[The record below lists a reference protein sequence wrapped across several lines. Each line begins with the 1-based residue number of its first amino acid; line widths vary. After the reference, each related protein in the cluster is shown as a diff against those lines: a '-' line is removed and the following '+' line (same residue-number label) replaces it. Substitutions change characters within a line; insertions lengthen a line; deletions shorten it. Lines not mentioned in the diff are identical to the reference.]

1 MLEQTERQ
9 LYKIIKLNVVGG
21 SLIMWSFKLFKQAA
35 FAVVSVSLICS
46 TAPLSAQS
54 DSGSSASLEEI
65 VVTARKREESLQDT
79 PLAVSAFNAREL
91 EQRNI
96 ISVNEVSQYI
106 PNVQFDNV
114 AQEAGGGSSSQI
126 FIRGIGQTDYVLT
139 VEPGVA
145 MYLDGVYI
153 SKSMGSLIDNIDL
166 EQVEVMRGPQGT
178 LFGRNTIGG
187 AISVTSKR
195 PTEEFEATAEVTGG
209 NYNRIDGKIS
219 LSGPVS
225 DRMRL
230 RLTAAS
236 QNRDGHVKRLVDGGR
251 QGSKQAIF
259 GRLVAEVDITEDFL
273 ATASFDIT
281 ETNEEAAG
289 RVLLLANEAGPN
301 GFLNFLYNAFDAPA
315 CNPALG
321 DPARFSN
328 PDCYNSQWQ
337 TELDELKNYS
347 QGPNQSDVSIYGL
360 NLTLDWDIGSFN
372 IKSITAYRNT
382 QVDLGQDL
390 APNGGGYIDWV
401 DQDIG
406 METVTQELQLSGTA
420 FNERLSYLAGFFWM
434 NETGSQDF
442 SVHFSPVRFTS
453 GGSIDN
459 TSTAGF
465 AQGTFKITD
474 ELALTFGGRF
484 THDKIRFRP
493 EQPIDEVYG
502 NSGQFLS
509 SILTLPTDPPLE
521 LLAIG
526 TPILPRVW
534 AQGSENNF
542 SPAVTLSYDF
552 NDDFMGYFTYSQ
564 GFKAGGFTMRAFP
577 PVIPGVTT
585 PITEPNELIPAFGP
599 EEVEMFEIGI
609 KSELFERRM
618 RLNLAGFVTN
628 YDDLQILGTAGRLG
642 VPVIE
647 NAGDARLW
655 GIEVE
660 SELIVND
667 WLRLN
672 GSLGWLDHKYLSV
685 SPNTTGI
692 TKDLDLANAPE
703 WNASLGTSADLMD
716 NEQGHAYLRVDWSH
730 KGSQFKEPKNELL
743 LRQGSYNIL
752 NMSLTWESVDRHW
765 LATVGGTN
773 LLDEIYIVSGI
784 DQEGTGITAASPSR
798 PLEWYV
804 KLKYTF

>member
-1 MLEQTERQ
+1 MLPFSSVKCTFIAVTCLGF
-9 LYKIIKLNVVGG
+9 LY
-21 SLIMWSFKLFKQAA
+21 SP
-35 FAVVSVSLICS
+35 
-46 TAPLSAQS
+46 TPLLAQS
-54 DSGSSASLEEI
+54 DSGSSAFLEEI

-96 ISVNEVSQYI
+96 VSVNEVSQYI

-195 PTEEFEATAEVTGG
+195 PGEEFEASAEVTGG

-230 RLTAAS
+230 RLTASS
-236 QNRDGHVKRLVDGGR
+236 QNRDGHVKRVLTGER
-251 QGSKQAIF
+251 EGSKQAMF
-259 GRLVAEVDITEDFL
+259 GRLVAELDVTENFM

-281 ETNEEAAG
+281 ETNEEAAA
-289 RVLLLANEAGPN
+289 RVLLLANEFGL
-301 GFLNFLYNAFDAPA
+301 LNELYNIFDFPA
-315 CNPALG
+315 CNPYVA
-321 DPARFSN
+321 DPARLSN

-337 TELDELKNYS
+337 TELNDLESYS
-347 QGPNQSDVSIYGL
+347 RGPNQSDVSIFGT
-360 NLTLDWDIGSFN
+360 NLTLNWDIGPFN

-382 QVDLGQDL
+382 GVDIGQDL
-390 APNGGGYIDWV
+390 APNPSLYIDWV
-401 DQDIG
+401 DQDIE

-442 SVHFSPVRFTS
+442 NVRFAQIRFTS

-465 AQGTFKITD
+465 AQGSFNITD
-474 ELALTFGGRF
+474 QMTLTFGARF

-493 EQPIDEVYG
+493 EQTIDEIYL
-502 NSGQFLS
+502 NSGPFLRDV
-509 SILTLPTDPPLE
+509 IFALPTDPPTS
-521 LLAIG
+521 LLDIG
-526 TPILPRVW
+526 TPILPWVW
-534 AQGSENNF
+534 AQGTEDNF

-585 PITEPNELIPAFGP
+585 DITEPNELIPAFGP
-599 EEVEMFEIGI
+599 EEVEMFEVGI
-609 KSELFERRM
+609 KSELLNRRM
-618 RLNLAGFVTN
+618 RLNLAGFITN
-628 YDDLQILGTAGRLG
+628 YDDLQILGAAGDLG

-672 GSLGWLDHKYLSV
+672 GSLGWLDHKYLNV
-685 SPNTTGI
+685 LPNDTGI
-692 TKDLDLANAPE
+692 SVDHDLANAPE
-703 WNASLGTSADLMD
+703 WNSSLGATADLMD
-716 NEQGHAYLRVDWSH
+716 NEQGHAYLRIDWSH

-743 LRQGSYNIL
+743 LRQDSYDIL
-752 NMSLTWESVDRHW
+752 NMSLSWESVDRHW

-773 LLDEIYIVSGI
+773 LLDEIYFVSGI
-784 DQEGTGITAASPSR
+784 DQEGTGIVATSPSR

>member
-1 MLEQTERQ
+1 MLEQTECQ

-35 FAVVSVSLICS
+35 FAVVSVSLLCS

-54 DSGSSASLEEI
+54 DSGSSVALEEI

-96 ISVNEVSQYI
+96 ISVSEISQYV

-114 AQEAGGGSSSQI
+114 ASESGGGNSSQI

-166 EQVEVMRGPQGT
+166 ERVEVMRGPQGT

-187 AISVTSKR
+187 AVSVISKR
-195 PTEEFEATAEVTGG
+195 PSEEFEGTAEVTGG

-225 DRMRL
+225 DRVRL

-236 QNRDGHVKRLVDGGR
+236 QNRDGHVKRLVTGKR
-251 QGSKQAIF
+251 EGSKQAVF
-259 GRLVAEVDITEDFL
+259 GRLVAEVDVTENFL
-273 ATASFDIT
+273 ATASIDIT
-281 ETNEEAAG
+281 ETNEEMAG
-289 RVLLLANEAGPN
+289 RVAILTSEINPGA
-301 GFLNFLYNAFDAPA
+301 FFNFFYNTFDFPA
-315 CNPALG
+315 CNPATG

-328 PDCYNSQWQ
+328 PDCFNSQWQ
-337 TELDELKNYS
+337 TELDDLESYS
-347 QGPNQSDVSIYGL
+347 RGPNQSDVSILGL
-360 NLTLDWDIGSFN
+360 NLNLDWDIGPVS
-372 IKSITAYRNT
+372 IRSITAFRDT
-382 QVDLGQDL
+382 QVDIGQDL
-390 APNGGGYIDWV
+390 VANPTLYIDWV
-401 DQDIG
+401 DQDIE

-420 FNERLSYLAGFFWM
+420 FNERLSYLVGVFWM

-442 SVHFSPVRFTS
+442 GVRFPSLRITS

-459 TSTAGF
+459 TSSAGF
-465 AQGTFKITD
+465 AQGTFNITD
-474 ELALTFGGRF
+474 QLALTFGARY

-493 EQPIDEVYG
+493 EQTVDDLYL
-502 NSGQFLS
+502 NSGPILDGA
-509 SILTLPTDPPLE
+509 LTLPTDPPLR
-521 LLAIG
+521 LLAAG

-534 AQGSENNF
+534 AQGTEDNF
-542 SPAVTLSYDF
+542 TPAVTLSYDL
-552 NDDFMGYFTYSQ
+552 NDDFMGYVTYSQ

-585 PITEPNELIPAFGP
+585 PITDPNELIPTFGP
-599 EEVEMFEIGI
+599 EEVEMFEIGL
-609 KSELFERRM
+609 KSELFNRRM
-618 RLNLAGFVTN
+618 RLNLAGFITN
-628 YDDLQILGTAGRLG
+628 YDDLQILGSTGALG

-660 SELIVND
+660 SLLIVND

-685 SPNTTGI
+685 SPNDTGI
-692 TKDLDLANAPE
+692 TQEDKLANAPE
-703 WNASLGTSADLMD
+703 WNANLGASADLMD
-716 NEQGHAYLRVDWSH
+716 NEQGHVFLRIDWSH
-730 KGSQFKEPKNELL
+730 KGSQYKTPRNVEL
-743 LRQGSYNIL
+743 LRQGAYNLL
-752 NMSLTWESVDRHW
+752 NMSLSWESVDRHW

-773 LLDEIYIVSGI
+773 LLDKIYIVSGL
-784 DQEGTGITAASPSR
+784 DYPGTGITAASPSR
-798 PLEWYV
+798 PLEWFA

>member
-1 MLEQTERQ
+1 MR
-9 LYKIIKLNVVGG
+9 
-21 SLIMWSFKLFKQAA
+21 SFKLFKQVA
-35 FAVVSVSLICS
+35 FAVVSVSLLFS
-46 TAPLSAQS
+46 SAPLSAQS
-54 DSGSSASLEEI
+54 DSGSSAILEEI

-96 ISVNEVSQYI
+96 VSVNEISQYI
-106 PNVQFDNV
+106 PNVQYDNV
-114 AQEAGGGSSSQI
+114 ASEAGGGNSSQI

-145 MYLDGVYI
+145 TYLDGVYI
-153 SKSMGSLIDNIDL
+153 SKSMGSLMDNIDL
-166 EQVEVMRGPQGT
+166 ERVEVMRGPQGT

-187 AISVTSKR
+187 AVSIISKR
-195 PTEEFEATAEVTGG
+195 PSKEFEGYAEVTGG
-209 NYNRIDGKIS
+209 NYERIDGKIS

-259 GRLVAEVDITEDFL
+259 GRLVAEIDVTEDFL
-273 ATASFDIT
+273 ATATIDIT

-289 RVLLLANEAGPN
+289 RVVLWASEFNEGA
-301 GFLNFLYNAFDAPA
+301 FFNFFYNNFDFPE
-315 CNPALG
+315 CSPFTG

-328 PDCYNSQWQ
+328 PDCFNSQWE
-337 TELDELKNYS
+337 TELDDLENYS
-347 QGPNQSDVSIYGL
+347 RGPNQSDVSILGL
-360 NLTLDWDIGSFN
+360 NLTLDWDIGPFS
-372 IKSITAYRNT
+372 IRSITAFRDS
-382 QVDLGQDL
+382 QVDIGQDL
-390 APNGGGYIDWV
+390 VANPSLYIDWV
-401 DQDIG
+401 DQDIE
-406 METVTQELQLSGTA
+406 METVTQELHLSGTA
-420 FNERLSYLAGFFWM
+420 FNERLNYVVGFFWM

-442 SVHFSPVRFTS
+442 GVRFPPIRITS

-465 AQGTFKITD
+465 AQGTFDITD
-474 ELALTFGGRF
+474 QLTLTFGARY

-493 EQPIDEVYG
+493 EQTVDELYLT
-502 NSGQFLS
+502 SGGILDAA
-509 SILTLPTDPPLE
+509 LTLPTDPPFR
-521 LLAIG
+521 LLAPG

-534 AQGSENNF
+534 AQGTEDNF
-542 SPAVTLSYDF
+542 TPAVTLSYDF
-552 NDDFMGYFTYSQ
+552 NDDFMGYFTYSH

-585 PITEPNELIPAFGP
+585 DITEPNELIPTFGP
-599 EEVEMFEIGI
+599 EEVEMFEIGV
-609 KSELFERRM
+609 KSELFDRRM
-618 RLNLAGFVTN
+618 RLNLAGFITN
-628 YDDLQILGTAGRLG
+628 YDDLQILGSTGDLG

-660 SELIVND
+660 SLLIVND
-667 WLRLN
+667 RIRLN
-672 GSLGWLDHKYLSV
+672 GSLGWLDHKYLNV
-685 SPNTTGI
+685 LPNDTGI
-692 TKDLDLANAPE
+692 TEDDILANAPE
-703 WNASLGTSADLMD
+703 WNFNLGATADLME

-730 KGSQFKEPKNELL
+730 KGSQYKTPRNVERLH
-743 LRQGSYNIL
+743 QGSYDIL
-752 NMSLTWESVDRHW
+752 NMSLSWESVGGHW

-773 LLDEIYIVSGI
+773 LLDKIYIVSGL
-784 DQEGTGITAASPSR
+784 DYPGTGVTAAAPSR
-798 PLEWYV
+798 PAEWYAR
-804 KLKYTF
+804 LKYTF